1 MGRASRVTRP
11 AARPFTGRK
20 ERNDGAWPGLCRD
33 GPGGIRGCRWHPSTP
48 AGSPRFPAGY
58 APGLVWGLVAGRNG
72 AGHSRS
78 SR

>member
-1 MGRASRVTRP
+1 MGPGP
-11 AARPFTGRK
+11 AYAGTGR
-20 ERNDGAWPGLCRD
+20 DD
-33 GPGGIRGCRWHPSTP
+33 RGCRWHPSTP